1 MQLAPQIQFIQDD
14 LIQLFKRDKT
24 HVLIHGCNCLS
35 TMGKSIALYIR
46 REFPHA
52 YQADKQFHL
61 DKSQRLGKFSYWKK
75 PQKAGWIIN
84 AYTQYNYKSQGF
96 HPSQKVDLFSY
107 DTFEQQMKDI
117 FQFLNKNWQVETNKT
132 LDELVISMPMIGCG
146 LAGGNAVKIVSMLI
160 NAFNDVY
167 GKMDKK
173 PKMIIAEKN
182 YQAYLDFCEQLKT
195 LI

>member
-1 MQLAPQIQFIQDD
+1 MEISPQIQFIQDD
-14 LIQLFKRDKT
+14 LIKLFKNDKI

-35 TMGKSIALYIR
+35 TMGAGIALYIR
-46 REFPHA
+46 REFPHV

-75 PQKAGWIIN
+75 PNKAAWIIN

-96 HPSQKVDLFSY
+96 HPNQKVDLFSY

-117 FQFLNKNWQVETNKT
+117 FQFLNKNWQQFNKS
-132 LDELVISMPMIGCG
+132 LDELVISIPMIGCG
-146 LAGGNAVKIVSMLI
+146 LAGGNPVKIVSMLI
-160 NAFNDVY
+160 NAFNEVY
-167 GKMDKK
+167 GQTDKK

-182 YQAYLDFCEQLKT
+182 YRSYLDFCEQLKS